1 TPLSTNPI
9 NNTPSFAPTSQSLVT
24 LSALSSCILYNEPVL
39 LIGETGVGKTHL
51 IQHLSN
57 INNKYLYIYNMS
69 SDTDVSD
76 LLGFYTSVHPIS
88 VIEEYVGNIIKR
100 EINETPLCYLER
112 IERYINDNRETE
124 GVNDSSKEEGVN
136 DNRETEGV
144 NDSSSNYKG
153 VNDSSETE
161 GVNDS
166 STNYKGVNDS
176 STNYKGVSNSTNNYH
191 PFNNSTNNY
200 HPFNNST
207 NNYNPLNN
215 STNYNPLNNSTNYNP
230 LIPYINIPLLLNSIK
245 ECKILINK
253 GIPHFKY
260 QQGVMYKA
268 MTEGKWLLLDEVNL
282 SPKETLLFIDSIVER
297 IVKSNCEGSGN
308 NTPLSNSGINNTYN
322 YSIDNKYNTPLN
334 NSTCNTTYIL
344 PLNNNTCNN
353 TNNTPLNNNTCNN
366 TYNTPSNRHTT
377 LYNIH
382 YNPLLY
388 NIHPNFRL
396 FCCMNP
402 PGIGKKDYKGI
413 LFSKIFM
420 LDFTDSI
427 TDINILTHY
436 LLRERNSKIT
446 PLRNSKLTPSMDSK
460 LTPLRNSKLT
470 PFYKGE
476 EGNSNLKPSVDSNLT
491 PPSLSCLTPLDS
503 LPLFFFKLKEKV
515 LNKELKG
522 FYNKPLIT
530 GRTYCRLINMVNKGC
545 CIYDSI
551 RLVIYTQF
559 NREGVN
565 YIDSMVKGYNLYCEC
580 RLEGVSDKND
590 DYKGVSDKDM
600 LEGVSYKNDDYKGF
614 IDNNDDYKGV
624 IDRSSNIKGVSD
636 KNDDYKGVS
645 DKNDDYKGVIDKD
658 SNIKSVNTNTN
669 TYHPLNNTNTYPPLN
684 NTNTSHPFNNT
695 FSLTSSNTRYI
706 EILQLSIKYNL
717 PILLQGPTC
726 TGKTA
731 LITYISKINNTPLI
745 RINNHNNITR
755 ADYIGTYQLINNTC
769 TFIYGPLLHCMLK
782 GCYLLLDELNLAP
795 SEVLEVLNRV
805 LDCNRE
811 IYVDEIQ
818 QTVKCS
824 KGFRVFC
831 TQNVMYGGRKGLSEA
846 LRNRFVEVTVEQLT
860 LEDIESIV
868 RGSIKGREGVG
879 GVNDSSSNYKGV
891 KDKHSN
897 YKGVNDSSNSN
908 YKGVNNSSSNYK
920 GVNKSSS
927 NYKGVNDSNCNYKGV
942 GDSSSNYHPL
952 NKCSNYHPLNKCSN
966 YHPISNTTDTLHPL
980 NNNNTIQHPLSTRII
995 NKILSVYDSLR
1006 LYRNFNSLISIRDIL
1021 RWVRRKG
1028 VSEEEVYENG
1038 VMLLFERQRNYMD
1051 RCVVKGVLDDVF
1063 RGVVRSR
1070 GVSNSTSTYHPVSN
1084 STSNYHPVSN
1094 SSNNY
1099 HPFNNSTSTYHPFN
1113 NSTSTYHPVSNSS
1126 NNYHPFN
1133 NSSNTSFVLTPSY
1146 LRMYRL
1152 IYTAWINKEPIL
1164 LIGETGIGK
1173 TKMLEY
1179 VSNLMGVNIETFSCN
1194 SNTQTHDFIGYYT
1207 LGKGSNEEGVSNSSR
1222 LECVN
1227 DKEYELEGVNH
1238 EEYELEGV
1246 SNSSMLEGVSN
1257 KDYGLEGVN
1266 DKGSNYKGV
1275 NVKEYR
1281 LEGINVKSPKQQG
1294 LNNSTNTLH
1303 PFSNIDSKQQGLSNS
1318 TN

>member
-1 TPLSTNPI
+1 
-9 NNTPSFAPTSQSLVT
+9 
-24 LSALSSCILYNEPVL
+24 
-39 LIGETGVGKTHL
+39 
-51 IQHLSN
+51 
-57 INNKYLYIYNMS
+57 
-69 SDTDVSD
+69 
-76 LLGFYTSVHPIS
+76 
-88 VIEEYVGNIIKR
+88 
-100 EINETPLCYLER
+100 
-112 IERYINDNRETE
+112 
-124 GVNDSSKEEGVN
+124 
-136 DNRETEGV
+136 
-144 NDSSSNYKG
+144 
-153 VNDSSETE
+153 
-161 GVNDS
+161 
-166 STNYKGVNDS
+166 
-176 STNYKGVSNSTNNYH
+176 KGVSN
-191 PFNNSTNNY
+191 
-200 HPFNNST
+200 
-207 NNYNPLNN
+207 
-215 STNYNPLNNSTNYNP
+215 
-230 LIPYINIPLLLNSIK
+230 
-245 ECKILINK
+245 
-253 GIPHFKY
+253 
-260 QQGVMYKA
+260 
-268 MTEGKWLLLDEVNL
+268 
-282 SPKETLLFIDSIVER
+282 
-297 IVKSNCEGSGN
+297 
-308 NTPLSNSGINNTYN
+308 
-322 YSIDNKYNTPLN
+322 
-334 NSTCNTTYIL
+334 
-344 PLNNNTCNN
+344 
-353 TNNTPLNNNTCNN
+353 
-366 TYNTPSNRHTT
+366 
-377 LYNIH
+377 
-382 YNPLLY
+382 
-388 NIHPNFRL
+388 
-396 FCCMNP
+396 
-402 PGIGKKDYKGI
+402 
-413 LFSKIFM
+413 
-420 LDFTDSI
+420 
-427 TDINILTHY
+427 
-436 LLRERNSKIT
+436 
-446 PLRNSKLTPSMDSK
+446 
-460 LTPLRNSKLT
+460 
-470 PFYKGE
+470 
-476 EGNSNLKPSVDSNLT
+476 
-491 PPSLSCLTPLDS
+491 
-503 LPLFFFKLKEKV
+503 
-515 LNKELKG
+515 
-522 FYNKPLIT
+522 
-530 GRTYCRLINMVNKGC
+530 
-545 CIYDSI
+545 
-551 RLVIYTQF
+551 
-559 NREGVN
+559 
-565 YIDSMVKGYNLYCEC
+565 
-580 RLEGVSDKND
+580 KND
-590 DYKGVSDKDM
+590 DYKGFMDNNDDYKGVIDRSSNIK
-600 LEGVSYKNDDYKGF
+600 GVSNKNDDYKGF

-624 IDRSSNIKGVSD
+624 IDRSSNIKGVSNKNDDYKGVVDKDSNIKGVGD
-636 KNDDYKGVS
+636 KNDDYKGV
-645 DKNDDYKGVIDKD
+645 
-658 SNIKSVNTNTN
+658 NINTN
-669 TYHPLNNTNTYPPLN
+669 TYHPLNSTNTYHPLIHTPN
-684 NTNTSHPFNNT
+684 TNTNTSHPFNNT

-717 PILLQGPTC
+717 PVLLQGPTC

-891 KDKHSN
+891 KDSNGNYKGVKDSNGN
-897 YKGVNDSSNSN
+897 YKGVNDSNCN
-908 YKGVNNSSSNYK
+908 YKGVNDR
-920 GVNKSSS
+920 GS

-942 GDSSSNYHPL
+942 GDSSSNYKGVGDSSSNYHPLNDSSSNYHPL

-1006 LYRNFNSLISIRDIL
+1006 LYRNFNSLLSIRDIL

-1070 GVSNSTSTYHPVSN
+1070 GVSNSTSNYHPVSN
-1084 STSNYHPVSN
+1084 STSTYHPVS
-1094 SSNNY
+1094 
-1099 HPFNNSTSTYHPFN
+1099 

-1146 LRMYRL
+1146 LRMYML

-1207 LGKGSNEEGVSNSSR
+1207 LGKGSNEEGVNDSSR

-1227 DKEYELEGVNH
+1227 DKEYELEGV
-1238 EEYELEGV
+1238 
-1246 SNSSMLEGVSN
+1246 SNKDHKLEGVSN
-1257 KDYGLEGVN
+1257 KDYKLEGV
-1266 DKGSNYKGV
+1266 
-1275 NVKEYR
+1275 
-1281 LEGINVKSPKQQG
+1281 NVKSPKQQSV
-1294 LNNSTNTLH
+1294 NNTSNTLH

-1318 TN
+1318 TNTLHPFSNIDCKQQGLSNSTNTLHPFSNIDRKQQGLNKTTNNLHPLNNSTNNYNPVSNSTNTLHPLNNNTNNNNTNTLFKYGPLVTAMRTGKAFLFDEINLTDDSVLERINSLLDDSNTLYIPETNETIYPNNNFILLATMNPGTDIGKKELSPALRSRFNEIYFDIPNNEIEGVMMDRVGYSVKGVSMRKVEIVSEFYNVVSVRSMLKGDSRVGVSDSSGGVTDSRMGVSNSSGGVNDSMELEGVNDSSTNYKGVSNKDSKLEGVSNKDSKLEGVSNKDSKLEGVSN

>member
-1 TPLSTNPI
+1 
-9 NNTPSFAPTSQSLVT
+9 
-24 LSALSSCILYNEPVL
+24 
-39 LIGETGVGKTHL
+39 
-51 IQHLSN
+51 
-57 INNKYLYIYNMS
+57 
-69 SDTDVSD
+69 
-76 LLGFYTSVHPIS
+76 
-88 VIEEYVGNIIKR
+88 
-100 EINETPLCYLER
+100 
-112 IERYINDNRETE
+112 
-124 GVNDSSKEEGVN
+124 
-136 DNRETEGV
+136 
-144 NDSSSNYKG
+144 
-153 VNDSSETE
+153 
-161 GVNDS
+161 
-166 STNYKGVNDS
+166 
-176 STNYKGVSNSTNNYH
+176 
-191 PFNNSTNNY
+191 
-200 HPFNNST
+200 
-207 NNYNPLNN
+207 
-215 STNYNPLNNSTNYNP
+215 
-230 LIPYINIPLLLNSIK
+230 
-245 ECKILINK
+245 
-253 GIPHFKY
+253 
-260 QQGVMYKA
+260 
-268 MTEGKWLLLDEVNL
+268 
-282 SPKETLLFIDSIVER
+282 
-297 IVKSNCEGSGN
+297 
-308 NTPLSNSGINNTYN
+308 
-322 YSIDNKYNTPLN
+322 
-334 NSTCNTTYIL
+334 
-344 PLNNNTCNN
+344 
-353 TNNTPLNNNTCNN
+353 
-366 TYNTPSNRHTT
+366 
-377 LYNIH
+377 
-382 YNPLLY
+382 
-388 NIHPNFRL
+388 
-396 FCCMNP
+396 
-402 PGIGKKDYKGI
+402 
-413 LFSKIFM
+413 
-420 LDFTDSI
+420 
-427 TDINILTHY
+427 
-436 LLRERNSKIT
+436 
-446 PLRNSKLTPSMDSK
+446 
-460 LTPLRNSKLT
+460 
-470 PFYKGE
+470 
-476 EGNSNLKPSVDSNLT
+476 
-491 PPSLSCLTPLDS
+491 
-503 LPLFFFKLKEKV
+503 
-515 LNKELKG
+515 
-522 FYNKPLIT
+522 
-530 GRTYCRLINMVNKGC
+530 
-545 CIYDSI
+545 
-551 RLVIYTQF
+551 
-559 NREGVN
+559 
-565 YIDSMVKGYNLYCEC
+565 
-580 RLEGVSDKND
+580 DKND

-600 LEGVSYKNDDYKGF
+600 LEGVSDKNDDYKGF

-645 DKNDDYKGVIDKD
+645 DKNDDYKGVVDKD
-658 SNIKSVNTNTN
+658 NNIKGVNTNTN

-897 YKGVNDSSNSN
+897 YKGVKDKHSN
-908 YKGVNNSSSNYK
+908 YKGVKDSSSDYKGVNDSNGNYKGVKDSNGNYKGVGDSNCNYK
-920 GVNKSSS
+920 GVNDRGS

-942 GDSSSNYHPL
+942 GDSSSNYKGVGDSSSNYHPLNDSSSNYHPL

-1070 GVSNSTSTYHPVSN
+1070 GVSNSTSNYHPVSNSTSTYHPVSN

-1099 HPFNNSTSTYHPFN
+1099 HPFNNSTSTYHP
-1113 NSTSTYHPVSNSS
+1113 VSNSS

-1133 NSSNTSFVLTPSY
+1133 NSTSTSFVLTPSY
-1146 LRMYRL
+1146 LRMYML

-1207 LGKGSNEEGVSNSSR
+1207 LGKGSNEESVNDSSR
-1222 LECVN
+1222 LEGVN

-1246 SNSSMLEGVSN
+1246 SNSSMLEG
-1257 KDYGLEGVN
+1257 
-1266 DKGSNYKGV
+1266 
-1275 NVKEYR
+1275 
-1281 LEGINVKSPKQQG
+1281 
-1294 LNNSTNTLH
+1294 
-1303 PFSNIDSKQQGLSNS
+1303 
-1318 TN
+1318 